1 MVTREQILEKVAC
14 LEVQAHD
21 AIVNTVSQFLES
33 GVINLDHFENTY
45 ALPKIVYAEALRRL
59 ADAYMP
65 LSRDYREVARQL
77 KNF

>member
-1 MVTREQILEKVAC
+1 MVTQEQVLEKVAC

-21 AIVNTVSQFLES
+21 AIVQTVTQFLES
-33 GVINLDHFENTY
+33 GAIDLSAFDNTY

-65 LSRDYREVARQL
+65 ISSKYKEVAQTLRD
-77 KNF
+77 F